1 MSIYAIGDLQGCFES
16 LELLLTRLPLRWD
29 QDQLWF
35 VGDLVNRGPHSLEV
49 LRYVKGLGS
58 RAVCVLGNHD
68 LHLLSVSEGFAPLHR
83 GDTLDGVLEACDR
96 IELLEWLRQR
106 PLIHCAQG
114 YTMVHAGLL
123 PQWDVRQ
130 AKELAGEV
138 EQALRAA
145 SYREF
150 LKEMY
155 GNRPH
160 RWSPGLAGMDR
171 LRLITNGLTRLRI
184 CSADGSMEFAHK
196 GALCDIPKGYMPWFQ
211 VPGRRSAGEN
221 LIFGHWSA
229 LGLHL
234 DQPSRLLALDT
245 GCLWGGHLTA
255 VRLEDLALFQV
266 SCPRRSHH

>member
-16 LELLLTRLPLRWD
+16 LEQLLTRIPLRWNE
-29 QDQLWF
+29 DQLWF

-49 LRYVKGLGS
+49 LRYIKGLGS
-58 RAVCVLGNHD
+58 RAVCILGNHD

-83 GDTLDGVLEACDR
+83 GDTLESVLEASDR
-96 IELLEWLRQR
+96 HELLDWLRMR
-106 PLIHCAQG
+106 PLIHREMG

-123 PQWDVRQ
+123 PQWDVTQ
-130 AKELAGEV
+130 ACQLAHEV
-138 EQALRAA
+138 ERALRGT

-150 LKEMY
+150 FKEMY

-160 RWSPGLAGMDR
+160 RWSERLTGMDR
-171 LRLITNGLTRLRI
+171 LRLITNALTRLRI
-184 CSADGSMEFAHK
+184 CSAEGAMEFSHK
-196 GALCDIPKGYMPWFQ
+196 GDLCDIPKGYLPWFH

-234 DQPSRLLALDT
+234 DRNSGLLALDT
-245 GCLWGGHLTA
+245 GCLWGGCLTA